1 MISHADM
8 TGLLKSRGNVN
19 FTEATTPSFLRVC
32 HQSTTDQTKQPKA
45 APPLRRS
52 PRSWRHET
60 PEFGRHI
67 RHTRPKRPTMSGAFL
82 LHEGLQ
88 CWNPQIIKES
98 HGPGLRPSTT
108 PFLFP
113 MEPSRSYPS
122 GHRSRMTRVTG
133 PVENRRRTAHP
144 ENPARPG
151 ITELAYG
158 YGAAGCCQSRPRES
172 RRGSLSLSLEDP
184 ATIGSRSPGP
194 LLSAG
199 LGRRACMASVTAA
212 LLAFCLSWGC
222 GAAPRSIL
230 PHGNVK
236 GLRYPVRRLY

>member
-1 MISHADM
+1 VA
-8 TGLLKSRGNVN
+8 SRNPRVRE
-19 FTEATTPSFLRVC
+19 TDSPHKTKTTNNERGPSRRR
-32 HQSTTDQTKQPKA
+32 
-45 APPLRRS
+45 AP
-52 PRSWRHET
+52 
-60 PEFGRHI
+60 
-67 RHTRPKRPTMSGAFL
+67 
-82 LHEGLQ
+82 

-172 RRGSLSLSLEDP
+172 RRGSLSLSL
-184 ATIGSRSPGP
+184 GSRDNRVSVSRATAKRWLGTPGMHGVCD
-194 LLSAG
+194 SSTAG
-199 LGRRACMASVTAA
+199 ILFVVGMRGCSTFDITTWKCEGARISGEAA
-212 LLAFCLSWGC
+212 LLAANCSGAEHHPSWTFPLAVGGQSALSW
-222 GAAPRSIL
+222 L
-230 PHGNVK
+230 QVQV
-236 GLRYPVRRLY
+236 LE